1 MGRYAMGVD
10 FGTLSAR
17 ALVVDVETGRE
28 LGGAVMEYP
37 HGVLQERLPNGAPL
51 PHGWALQHPGDYL
64 ECLQRVVP
72 EALAQAG
79 VNAAEVIG
87 LGIDCT
93 ASTSLPVLADGTPL
107 CFLPEYENYPYA
119 YAMLWK
125 HHGAQAQADRMTEL
139 AQARK
144 EPFLAR
150 YGGRI
155 SSEWMLPKLLQV
167 LEEAPEVYERADR
180 FVEAGDWIVS
190 QITHSEARSAG
201 IAGYKALWNPR
212 DGYPSREYLAALQ
225 PRFATVAEE
234 KLAGPLLPLGA
245 RVGGVHP
252 EAAAWLGLRP
262 GTSVAA
268 ANIDAHVSVPVAG
281 APRAGELMMIMG
293 TSTCH
298 ILLAQEERPVPG
310 MCGVVEGGAA
320 PGFLAYEAGQSCVG
334 DLLGWFVEHCLSA
347 ECARQAKEEGQSAH
361 EFLTAR
367 AAKLRAGESGL
378 IALDWWNGNRSIL
391 VDAHLTGLILGMTL
405 RTKPEEIYRALM
417 EATAFGTRTIVEA
430 FEQAGV
436 PVRSVFA
443 CGGIAHKNPLMLQI
457 YADVLGREIRVARTR
472 QAGAL
477 GSAMFGAVAAGAAR
491 GGYDTIAQAASA
503 MGGLLDAVYR
513 PNPRDAAIYQKLYAL
528 YAALHDQFGRDAH
541 SPIRAL
547 RDIQSESLSEVSL
560 LT

>member
-1 MGRYAMGVD
+1 M
-10 FGTLSAR
+10 
-17 ALVVDVETGRE
+17 
-28 LGGAVMEYP
+28 
-37 HGVLQERLPNGAPL
+37 
-51 PHGWALQHPGDYL
+51 
-64 ECLQRVVP
+64 
-72 EALAQAG
+72 
-79 VNAAEVIG
+79 
-87 LGIDCT
+87 
-93 ASTSLPVLADGTPL
+93 
-107 CFLPEYENYPYA
+107 
-119 YAMLWK
+119 
-125 HHGAQAQADRMTEL
+125 
-139 AQARK
+139 
-144 EPFLAR
+144 
-150 YGGRI
+150 
-155 SSEWMLPKLLQV
+155 
-167 LEEAPEVYERADR
+167 
-180 FVEAGDWIVS
+180 
-190 QITHSEARSAG
+190 
-201 IAGYKALWNPR
+201 
-212 DGYPSREYLAALQ
+212 
-225 PRFATVAEE
+225 
-234 KLAGPLLPLGA
+234 
-245 RVGGVHP
+245 
-252 EAAAWLGLRP
+252 
-262 GTSVAA
+262 
-268 ANIDAHVSVPVAG
+268 
-281 APRAGELMMIMG
+281 
-293 TSTCH
+293 
-298 ILLAQEERPVPG
+298 PG
-310 MCGVVEGGAA
+310 MCGAVEGGAA
-320 PGFLAYEAGQSCVG
+320 PGFWAYEAGQSCVG
-334 DLLGWFVEHCLSA
+334 DLLGWFVEHCLGA

-541 SPIRAL
+541 SPMRAL
-547 RDIQSESLSEVSL
+547 RNIKSESLG
-560 LT
+560 

>member
-64 ECLQRVVP
+64 ECLRHVVP

-107 CFLPEYENYPYA
+107 CFLPEYENNPYA

-167 LEEAPEVYERADR
+167 LEEAPEVYERAAR

-252 EAAAWLGLRP
+252 EAAAWLGLRS

-310 MCGVVEGGAA
+310 MCGAVEGGAA

-347 ECARQAKEEGQSAH
+347 ECARQA
-361 EFLTAR
+361 
-367 AAKLRAGESGL
+367 
-378 IALDWWNGNRSIL
+378 
-391 VDAHLTGLILGMTL
+391 
-405 RTKPEEIYRALM
+405 IYRALM

-541 SPIRAL
+541 SPMRAL
-547 RDIQSESLSEVSL
+547 RDIQSESLG
-560 LT
+560 